1 MSIHNF
7 ATANLAGASGA
18 SSFFNGAT
26 SRSLR
31 FDGDSYAYKTLSHVP
46 STTKGTWSVWYKPTS
61 HQGAGFSY
69 PYDFNTRGWSG
80 GNASQSSARFYFDS
94 GRIAFTEEQNNTEL
108 WAVKTQGYWRD
119 SSAWTHVVVRMDLTQ
134 GTNTNK
140 VRIYVNGN
148 QINKFITYTTLPSSS
163 NRWGATGNRIGV
175 GDASGNPWSA
185 SYFHGQMA
193 DFHYTSGYD
202 YPASS
207 FGEFKNGAWIPLK
220 NPSVTYGLSLIHI

>member
-220 NPSVTYGLSLIHI
+220 NP